1 MVLPGPSPRRDG
13 VGHGPGELHGDS
25 QGTSALTPRAPH
37 LCCARGTI
45 GIWGDAGTSPT
56 SPGDLGKHRNKPWLT
71 QGAEDMGMS
80 PASLREL
87 EQGTSA
93 HQEVDGAA
101 HAVGL
106 VLVIHDSPVVQ
117 EPLQEFAH
125 QLHKV
130 LSRLG
135 QLGVALAA
143 AQQAEED
150 KGTWV
155 PLHSQ
160 LCSAPTTALLSTKGQ
175 GQSLGRA
182 GASPGIGVI
191 PGPGMT
197 PGAAASPEAAVSLNA
212 YSNSWGRTRVIPR
225 AGDRGIAWGRGGS
238 WGRQGQAGWA
248 SRDVQGSHDGAQAPA
263 FLLVGPFPPWHT
275 PGQGTE

>member
-1 MVLPGPSPRRDG
+1 
-13 VGHGPGELHGDS
+13 
-25 QGTSALTPRAPH
+25 
-37 LCCARGTI
+37 
-45 GIWGDAGTSPT
+45 
-56 SPGDLGKHRNKPWLT
+56 
-71 QGAEDMGMS
+71 MGMS
-80 PASLREL
+80 PASLGEL
-87 EQGTSA
+87 EQGASA

-160 LCSAPTTALLSTKGQ
+160 LCSAPTTALLRTRGQ

-182 GASPGIGVI
+182 GASPGAGVI

-197 PGAAASPEAAVSLNA
+197 PGAAASPEAGVSLKA
-212 YSNSWGRTRVIPR
+212 
-225 AGDRGIAWGRGGS
+225 
-238 WGRQGQAGWA
+238 
-248 SRDVQGSHDGAQAPA
+248 
-263 FLLVGPFPPWHT
+263 
-275 PGQGTE
+275 